1 MLLEIKLLLP
11 TRINEMR
18 FALVQIERSI
28 DKIHFK
34 ASKYYVKY
42 FKTL

>member
-34 ASKYYVKY
+34 AFYIP
-42 FKTL
+42 FQILC